1 MAHQLCF
8 SFPCPLFF
16 SLELLAFPSVALGS
30 SLAVT
35 FSFTSRKLSSP
46 GRAQN
51 ESLHP
56 GVLMWEWKHSITE
69 VLSLLWLLMYTQ
81 KLSHHQRCSALANRV
96 LPSVLWDVE
105 ICAEKIIASNGRV
118 VLGPLEDDYGWSC
131 TLIDLVPWEVASVKQ
146 DHLGSV
152 SSRGDVRC
160 CHLLPRSPRMNPGSG
175 MPWTPAWVFS
185 SNGICS

>member
-8 SFPCPLFF
+8 SFPHLFF

-69 VLSLLWLLMYTQ
+69 VLSTLVIADVHPKAQ
-81 KLSHHQRCSALANRV
+81 SSPEVLSTGQQSLAF
-96 LPSVLWDVE
+96 SF
-105 ICAEKIIASNGRV
+105 
-118 VLGPLEDDYGWSC
+118 
-131 TLIDLVPWEVASVKQ
+131 
-146 DHLGSV
+146 
-152 SSRGDVRC
+152 VRC
-160 CHLLPRSPRMNPGSG
+160 
-175 MPWTPAWVFS
+175 
-185 SNGICS
+185 